1 MTIFLAIEIGLQQ
14 TLYTVNESDG
24 ILTVCAQINSGE
36 LEREVAVNLTS
47 MDDTATS
54 TG

>member
-1 MTIFLAIEIGLQQ
+1 MTISLAIEIGLQQ
-14 TLYTVNESDG
+14 MLYEVNESDG
-24 ILTVCAQINSGE
+24 ILTVCIQINSGE
-36 LEREVAVNLTS
+36 LEREVVVNLTS